1 MFDTAMNIESVDEQS
16 LICSNDTT
24 VQECKLH
31 CLCYLIELNVP
42 YINIPL
48 QLKIFFIRRIIDN
61 TLLNS
66 KVYLSS

>member
-1 MFDTAMNIESVDEQS
+1 MFDTEMNIENVDEQS
-16 LICSNDTT
+16 LIGSNDTT

-48 QLKIFFIRRIIDN
+48 QLKIFF
-61 TLLNS
+61 
-66 KVYLSS
+66 Y